1 MTIEQRDIAEL
12 NTPVLARSSLIPAF
26 RFVAALLLCASA
38 ASGVCA
44 QPGPGDPETANLLA
58 RGAYLARA
66 ADCAACHRDPQN
78 EASPFAGGLAIHS
91 PLGDIVASNI
101 TPSRRAGIGAYT
113 EADFRRALRDGI
125 RRDGQPLYPAMPYT
139 AYRKITDGDIHALYL
154 YFTRAVAANDRQ
166 AAPTKL
172 PFPFSIRASMKVWN
186 ALFLDDTPP
195 APLSPELVRGRYLVD
210 ALGHCSACHSPRGAL
225 MEEDQR
231 AYLSGGSVG
240 GWYAPN
246 ITSDR
251 DSGIGR
257 WTRDE
262 LIEYLRT
269 GHARGKAQAA
279 GPMAEVVE
287 YSLGYLST
295 ADLNAIARY
304 LEQVPPVAG
313 PPKKIAAAYTPTAG
327 NQTGAQLFSSACAAC
342 HRTGGQGAYDD
353 YFPSLIHNTAVDA
366 ARPDN
371 LVMSILDGVSR
382 REGTTRIWMPAF
394 RDTLSD
400 GEVAELANYV
410 SLTFGGRAA
419 GLSPDRVATLRSGG
433 DKPAIA
439 WMPTALYASGGV
451 LLIAVLVFWRFA
463 ARRRH

>member
-1 MTIEQRDIAEL
+1 MTIEQRDIAEPDPPVFSRFSL
-12 NTPVLARSSLIPAF
+12 TPVF
-26 RFVAALLLCASA
+26 RFVAALLLSTSA
-38 ASGVCA
+38 ASGICA
-44 QPGPGDPETANLLA
+44 QPGPGDAATADLVA

-66 ADCAACHRDPQN
+66 ADCAACHRDPRN
-78 EASPFAGGLAIHS
+78 AASPYAGGLAIHS

-125 RRDGQPLYPAMPYT
+125 RGDGQPLYPAMPYT

-154 YFTRAVAANDRQ
+154 YFTRAVPADDHRT
-166 AAPTKL
+166 APTLL
-172 PFPFSIRASMKVWN
+172 PFPFSIRASMRVWN
-186 ALFLDDTPP
+186 ALFLDDAPQ
-195 APLSPELVRGRYLVD
+195 APLSPELARGRYLVD
-210 ALGHCSACHSPRGAL
+210 ALEHCSACHSPRGAL
-225 MEEDQR
+225 MQEDNR

-240 GWYAPN
+240 AWHAPN

-279 GPMAEVVE
+279 GPMGEVVE
-287 YSLGYLST
+287 YSLGYLS
-295 ADLNAIARY
+295 AVDLNAIALY

-313 PPKKIAAAYTPTAG
+313 PARKTAAAYPPASANQAG
-327 NQTGAQLFSSACAAC
+327 ARLFSSACAAC
-342 HRTGGQGAYDD
+342 HRAAGQGAYDD
-353 YFPSLIHNTAVDA
+353 YFPSLTHNTAVDA

-382 REGTTRIWMPAF
+382 RDGTTRIWMPAF
-394 RDTLSD
+394 RDTLND
-400 GEVAELANYV
+400 TQVAELANYV
-410 SLTFGGRAA
+410 SLTFGGRDA
-419 GLSPDRVATLRSGG
+419 GLSPDRVATLRGGG

-439 WMPTALYASGGV
+439 WLPTALYVSGGA

-463 ARRRH
+463 ARRRR